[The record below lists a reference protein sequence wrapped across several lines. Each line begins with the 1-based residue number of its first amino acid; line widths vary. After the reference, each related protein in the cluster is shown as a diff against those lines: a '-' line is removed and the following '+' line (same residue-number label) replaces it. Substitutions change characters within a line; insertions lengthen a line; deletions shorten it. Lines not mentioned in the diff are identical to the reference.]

1 MSSNLQDDPEEDATE
16 REPQEVCTV
25 CRQSVPVRQ
34 IITMMMRPV
43 CLNCAATFYEDNE
56 EGE

>member
-1 MSSNLQDDPEEDATE
+1 MSSNLRNDPEEEGTE
-16 REPQEVCTV
+16 LEPQELCTV

-34 IITMMMRPV
+34 IIMMMTRPV
-43 CLNCAATFYEDNE
+43 CLNCAATFYEDDE

>member
-1 MSSNLQDDPEEDATE
+1 MSRHLQDDAEEDVTE
-16 REPQEVCTV
+16 RESQEVCTV

-34 IITMMMRPV
+34 IITMMTRPV
-43 CLNCAATFYEDNE
+43 CLTCAATFYEDDG